1 MVFMVMKRHNMS
13 SVDTP
18 RSLTSDPSMAAASSY
33 MSPKHALLGLLTRQP
48 DQDALSVAHAL
59 PCSPAAAGML
69 LLRLTR
75 HGLIQR
81 ALDPDDRLYFYSL
94 TEKGRARLAYLT
106 KMAEAR

>member
-1 MVFMVMKRHNMS
+1 MMMSKLDLLHLLARHE
-13 SVDTP
+13 D
-18 RSLTSDPSMAAASSY
+18 LDAAF
-33 MSPKHALLGLLTRQP
+33 
-48 DQDALSVAHAL
+48 VAHEL
-59 PCSPAAAGML
+59 GGTHAAAGML

-81 ALDPDDRLYFYSL
+81 TLDPDDRVLFYNL